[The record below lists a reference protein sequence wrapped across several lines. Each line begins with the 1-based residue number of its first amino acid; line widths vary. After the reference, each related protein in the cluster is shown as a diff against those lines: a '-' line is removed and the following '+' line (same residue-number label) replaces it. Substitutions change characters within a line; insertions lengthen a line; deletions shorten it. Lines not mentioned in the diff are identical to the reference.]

1 MSTRQHTTPAG
12 ATSPASTTA
21 SARRAPVVAV
31 VGGGLV
37 GLSCAWRLAR
47 RGAAVTVLDPTPGRG
62 ASWAA
67 AGMVAP
73 VTEATYGEE
82 HLLELGLAAAARW
95 PGFARELTQDS
106 GRESG
111 LRDGGTLVVGHDSG
125 DAAELAR
132 FAEHLDR
139 LALPVQ
145 RLTARECRRLEP
157 MLAPDVR
164 GGLLA
169 ADRSV
174 HNRDTVAALLAACA
188 RVGVALREEL
198 VAEVV
203 VADGAAVGVRL
214 GPGELVR
221 ADTVVVAAGAWTR
234 ELPGL
239 GADAPPVR
247 PVRGTILRL
256 RTPEDYRRAG
266 GVLSRTLRGTV
277 AGAHVYLVPRE
288 DGEVVVGATSDEAG
302 FDDRATAGGVW
313 ELLRDARALLP
324 VVSELT
330 FVEAWSG
337 LRPVA
342 PDNAPVVGATSTAG
356 LVLATGHGRN
366 GVLLSPLTADAVTSL
381 ILDGEVPAPWQDFS
395 PQRLRTA
402 AVAS

>member
-1 MSTRQHTTPAG
+1 MNAEHHVPA
-12 ATSPASTTA
+12 
-21 SARRAPVVAV
+21 VAV
-31 VGGGLV
+31 VGAGLV

-47 RGAAVTVLDPTPGRG
+47 RGARVTLLDPAPGRG

-67 AGMVAP
+67 AGMLAP

-82 HLLELGLAAAARW
+82 RLLELGVAAAARW
-95 PGFARELTQDS
+95 PGFARELTEDS
-106 GRESG
+106 GRDAG
-111 LRDGGTLVVGHDSG
+111 LRDVGTLVVGHDSG
-125 DAAELAR
+125 DAAELTR
-132 FAEHLDR
+132 FAGHLDR
-139 LALPVQ
+139 LGLPVQ
-145 RLTARECRRLEP
+145 RLTARECRALEP

-169 ADRSV
+169 ADRSA
-174 HNRDTVAALLAACA
+174 HNRDTVSALLAACA
-188 RVGVALREEL
+188 RAGVALREEP

-203 VADGAAVGVRL
+203 VGDGAAVGVRL
-214 GPGELVR
+214 RGGELVR
-221 ADTVVVAAGAWTR
+221 AGTVVVAAGSWSR
-234 ELPGL
+234 ELAGL

-256 RTPEDYRRAG
+256 RTPEDYLRSG

-288 DGEVVVGATSDEAG
+288 DGEIVVGATSEEAG

-337 LRPVA
+337 LRPVT

-366 GVLLSPLTADAVTSL
+366 GVLLAPLTADAVTSL
-381 ILDGEVPAPWQDFS
+381 VLDGEIPVPWRDFS
-395 PQRLRTA
+395 PLRFSTA
-402 AVAS
+402 GVAS